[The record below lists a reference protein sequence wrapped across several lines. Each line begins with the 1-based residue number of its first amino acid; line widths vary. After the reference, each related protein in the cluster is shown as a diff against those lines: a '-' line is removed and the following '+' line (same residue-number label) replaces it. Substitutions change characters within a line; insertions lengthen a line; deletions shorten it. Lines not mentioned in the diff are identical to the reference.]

1 MMVHNEGRQ
10 VATGRGPLQDFH
22 EQPTTTD
29 DQQTTADGYVVSH
42 GKSGGLGHFTAPV
55 SLALRR
61 GDRVIIDSPRGREIG
76 TVLCPANA
84 RQSRIL
90 GAVASGA
97 IVRPFTPDDD
107 MVLNHL
113 RETEQRLFEA
123 SRRLA
128 CSQGLPVEVLDVDVL
143 FEERAILQIVGVD
156 DTPLDTFVDALR
168 RAFHLDIQLENL
180 ALAQPTENAA
190 DHGCGKP
197 DCGKTTGAGGGC
209 TTCATGG
216 GCSSCGAATDL
227 RPYFAHLRTQ
237 MEAKNRTSLL

>member
-1 MMVHNEGRQ
+1 MMVHNDGRQ
-10 VATGRGPLQDFH
+10 VTAGRGPLQDFH
-22 EQPTTTD
+22 DRRTTTD

-42 GKSGGLGHFTAPV
+42 GKSGSLGHFITRFP
-55 SLALRR
+55 LALRR
-61 GDRVIIDSPRGREIG
+61 GDRVIIDGPRGREIG
-76 TVLCPANA
+76 TVLCPANV
-84 RQSRIL
+84 RQARIL
-90 GAVASGA
+90 KAATSGA
-97 IVRPFTPDDD
+97 IVRHLTPDDD
-107 MVLNHL
+107 MALSHL

-128 CSQGLPVEVLDVDVL
+128 CSQGLPVEVLDVEVL
-143 FEERAILQIVGVD
+143 FEDRAILQIVGVD
-156 DTPLDTFVDALR
+156 DTPLDAFVGALR
-168 RAFHLDIQLENL
+168 RAFQLDIQLENL
-180 ALAQPTENAA
+180 ALAQATENAA

-197 DCGKTTGAGGGC
+197 DCGKTAGGGC